1 MSTFSERYGY
11 EKSTPIIIREEL
23 TGAVLNSLMNNFIDL
38 YNRNGF
44 SIDFFNGMNYNFARF
59 YLNLKIEN
67 ISRREYYYKYYIEN
81 EKIPW
86 NKRIDAIEWI
96 IGCHRKQISASIG
109 GPYYSSRNEIALNQF
124 IKNLNWEFER
134 LNYGYRIIDDKFIET
149 TSEIELST
157 INEALSSADETV
169 IAHLSECL
177 KLISPSNQQLS
188 TRNAIKEAISAVELI
203 ARKVTNTK
211 TLDYAFKQFRKL
223 HPQIKSSMMSL
234 YPYTNQP
241 NTGAR
246 HAWMDQATEPTIN
259 EAVFVLVTAC
269 AFINY
274 LTKLYN

>member
-11 EKSTPIIIREEL
+11 EKPTPIIIREEL

-44 SIDFFNGMNYNFARF
+44 SIDFFNDMNYNFVRF

-81 EKIPW
+81 EEIPW

-211 TLDYAFKQFRKL
+211 TLDDAFKQFRIL

-234 YPYTNQP
+234 YQYTNQP

>member
-1 MSTFSERYGY
+1 MSTFSEKYGY
-11 EKSTPIIIREEL
+11 EKPTPIIIREEL

-44 SIDFFNGMNYNFARF
+44 SIDFFNDMNYNFVRF

-81 EKIPW
+81 EEIPW

-211 TLDYAFKQFRKL
+211 TLDDAFKQFRIL

-234 YPYTNQP
+234 YQYTNQP

>member
-11 EKSTPIIIREEL
+11 EKPTPIIIREEL

-44 SIDFFNGMNYNFARF
+44 SIDFFNDMNYNFARF

-81 EKIPW
+81 EEIPW

-211 TLDYAFKQFRKL
+211 TLDDAFKQFIKL

-234 YPYTNQP
+234 YQYTNQP